1 MVPVNGHFTLDK
13 ADPPQDPVA
22 EKSKRFD
29 LEARIP
35 EAAIVTIADVARHA
49 GVAASTVSYVLSGK
63 RSISSETRDRVQDS
77 VRALGYRPNASARA
91 LASNRS
97 NVLALVIPLR
107 AGMHVPVLMQFAT
120 AVVTTAR
127 RYDHDVLLLTADEGR
142 SGLERV
148 SQSALVDAL
157 VVMDVELRDERVP
170 LLRELPMP
178 SVLIGIPADTDGLTC
193 IDLDFFA
200 AAEQCVDH
208 LTDLGHRSIALLGTP
223 SAVYERQTGFAA
235 RTLAGFQAATGRR
248 GVVGI
253 ETPCEPAFDAVLDTV
268 EELLHE
274 HPGITGLVVQNEP
287 IIGPLLDVL
296 RLLGRRVPEDMSL
309 MAICADDVAERH
321 VPNLS
326 SVTLPADDIGQQAVE
341 MLIAKLEGSQTAAV
355 TLVPAQLVARA
366 STSTAP
372 DIHARTTA

>member
-1 MVPVNGHFTLDK
+1 M
-13 ADPPQDPVA
+13 
-22 EKSKRFD
+22 
-29 LEARIP
+29 
-35 EAAIVTIADVARHA
+35 
-49 GVAASTVSYVLSGK
+49 AASTVSYVLSGK
-63 RSISSETRDRVQDS
+63 RSISGETRDRVQEA
-77 VRALGYRPNASARA
+77 VRVLGYRPNASARA

-107 AGMHVPVLMQFAT
+107 AGMHLPVLMQFAT

-142 SGLERV
+142 TGLERV

-157 VVMDVELRDERVP
+157 VVMDVELHDERVP

-235 RTLAGFQAATGRR
+235 RTLAGFQSAAERR
-248 GVVGI
+248 GIVGI
-253 ETPCEPAFDAVLDTV
+253 ETPCEPTFDAVLETV

-274 HPGITGLVVQNEP
+274 HPRITGLVVQNEP

-296 RLLGRRVPEDMSL
+296 RRLGRRVPEDMSL

-321 VPNLS
+321 VPQLS
-326 SVTLPADDIGQQAVE
+326 SVTLPADEIGQQAVE
-341 MLIAKLEGSQTAAV
+341 TLIAKLEGSKSAAAV
-355 TLVPAQLVARA
+355 TMVPALLIARA
-366 STSTAP
+366 STSAAP
-372 DIHARTTA
+372 DLHPDRTTA

>member
-1 MVPVNGHFTLDK
+1 ML
-13 ADPPQDPVA
+13 
-22 EKSKRFD
+22 KSKRFNF
-29 LEARIP
+29 LRP
-35 EAAIVTIADVARHA
+35 ESRRKAIVTIADVARQA
-49 GVAASTVSYVLSGK
+49 GVATSTVSYVLSGK
-63 RSISSETRDRVQDS
+63 RSISGATRDRVQEA
-77 VRALGYRPNASARA
+77 VRVLGYRPNASARA
-91 LASNRS
+91 LASSRS

-127 RYDHDVLLLTADEGR
+127 RFDHDVLLLTADEGR

-157 VVMDVELRDERVP
+157 VVMDVELHDERVP

-178 SVLIGIPADTDGLTC
+178 SVLIGIPADTEGLTC

-208 LTDLGHRSIALLGTP
+208 LTDLGHREIALLGTP

-235 RTLAGFQAATGRR
+235 RTMAGFQAAAERR
-248 GVVGI
+248 GIQGI
-253 ETPCEPAFDAVLDTV
+253 ETPCESTFDAVLGTV
-268 EELLHE
+268 GELLRE

-296 RLLGRRVPEDMSL
+296 RSLGRRVPEDMSL
-309 MAICADDVAERH
+309 LAICADDVAERQ
-321 VPNLS
+321 VPKLS
-326 SVTLPADDIGQQAVE
+326 SVTLPADEIGQQAVE
-341 MLIAKLEGSQTAAV
+341 ALIAKLDGNQAPAV
-355 TLVPAQLVARA
+355 TLVPAQLTARA

-372 DIHARTTA
+372 

>member
-1 MVPVNGHFTLDK
+1 
-13 ADPPQDPVA
+13 
-22 EKSKRFD
+22 
-29 LEARIP
+29 
-35 EAAIVTIADVARHA
+35 
-49 GVAASTVSYVLSGK
+49 VAASTVSYVLSGK
-63 RSISSETRDRVQDS
+63 RSISSETRNRVQEA
-77 VRALGYRPNASARA
+77 VQTLGYRPNASARA

-157 VVMDVELRDERVP
+157 VVMDVELHDERVP

-193 IDLDFFA
+193 VDLDFFA

-208 LTDLGHRSIALLGTP
+208 LTDLGHHSIALLGTP
-223 SAVYERQTGFAA
+223 SAVYARQTGFAH
-235 RTLAGFQAATGRR
+235 RTLAGFRAAVERR
-248 GVVGI
+248 GVIGI
-253 ETPCEPAFDAVLDTV
+253 ETPCEATFDAVLGTV
-268 EELLHE
+268 GELLE
-274 HPGITGLVVQNEP
+274 ASPGITGLVVQNEP

-296 RLLGRRVPEDMSL
+296 RRLGRRVPEDMSL
-309 MAICADDVAERH
+309 MAICADDVAERQ
-321 VPNLS
+321 VPQLS
-326 SVTLPADDIGQQAVE
+326 SVTLPAEEIGQHAVE
-341 MLIAKLEGSQTAAV
+341 ALIAKLEGNRTAAV
-355 TLVPAQLVARA
+355 TLVPARLTARA
-366 STSTAP
+366 STCAAP
-372 DIHARTTA
+372 ETQSERTTA